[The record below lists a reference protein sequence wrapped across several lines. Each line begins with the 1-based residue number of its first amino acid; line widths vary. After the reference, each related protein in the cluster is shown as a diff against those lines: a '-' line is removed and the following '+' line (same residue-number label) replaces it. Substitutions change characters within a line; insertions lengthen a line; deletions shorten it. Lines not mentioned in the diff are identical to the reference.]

1 MTSSRHARWEYCLL
15 TCTPMS
21 GVDEAGVRLVGQLA
35 APGGVKEFEVHSDGP
50 TSLGAIGQLLN
61 ELGEQGW
68 ELVAYDTTTNRGVFK
83 RARHR
88 REVMDAS

>member
-1 MTSSRHARWEYCLL
+1 VRTQWEYCLL

-21 GVDEAGVRLVGQLA
+21 GVDEVGVRLVGQLA
-35 APGGVKEFEVHSDGP
+35 APDGVKDFEVHSADP
-50 TSLGAIGQLLN
+50 APLGAIGQLLN

-83 RARHR
+83 RAK
-88 REVMDAS
+88 V